1 MKGKLCFI
9 KRKSKNLVSNSRIFR
24 EKNASFFEH
33 RERMNENLWTFL
45 RNFSSFLFFLPFFWG
60 NDTRSFPTP
69 AIRRFFLRSFVRAD
83 GHAPAHR
90 SKCRMNQKKLPTN
103 RGDSSGVWGECG
115 RVPCGV
121 GNLVLTIGTLARVV
135 VENDFAHAH
144 GFGRYFH
151 IFVFANV
158 FQRFFE

>member
-1 MKGKLCFI
+1 MGAEVGGGGI
-9 KRKSKNLVSNSRIFR
+9 HDREGRPNSGERGLSVAA
-24 EKNASFFEH
+24 ASLQMSDE
-33 RERMNENLWTFL
+33 
-45 RNFSSFLFFLPFFWG
+45 P
-60 NDTRSFPTP
+60 
-69 AIRRFFLRSFVRAD
+69 
-83 GHAPAHR
+83 
-90 SKCRMNQKKLPTN
+90 KKLPTN

-144 GFGRYFH
+144 GFGRHFH
-151 IFVFANV
+151 VFVFANV

>member
-1 MKGKLCFI
+1 MKKAADFSTKL
-9 KRKSKNLVSNSRIFR
+9 L
-24 EKNASFFEH
+24 
-33 RERMNENLWTFL
+33 
-45 RNFSSFLFFLPFFWG
+45 LFFAKVDGFLTGCAEFRWTVAWG
-60 NDTRSFPTP
+60 YKKTP
-69 AIRRFFLRSFVRAD
+69 DESRGFV
-83 GHAPAHR
+83 G
-90 SKCRMNQKKLPTN
+90 
-103 RGDSSGVWGECG
+103 SGGVCG

-151 IFVFANV
+151 VFVFANV